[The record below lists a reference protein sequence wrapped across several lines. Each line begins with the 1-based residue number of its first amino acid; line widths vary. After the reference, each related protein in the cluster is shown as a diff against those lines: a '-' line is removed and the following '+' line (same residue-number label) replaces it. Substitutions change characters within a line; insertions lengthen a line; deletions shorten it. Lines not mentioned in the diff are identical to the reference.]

1 MKKVFLIMAVALGLT
16 ACTQKDD
23 YFKPVYTSDLRL
35 PSVPI
40 VVSDPYFSI
49 WSPYD
54 KLNEGSTE
62 HWSSAKKSILGV
74 LRVDGKN
81 YRFLGKEQK
90 RFIPIAAMATS

>member
-90 RFIPIAAMATS
+90 RSYP